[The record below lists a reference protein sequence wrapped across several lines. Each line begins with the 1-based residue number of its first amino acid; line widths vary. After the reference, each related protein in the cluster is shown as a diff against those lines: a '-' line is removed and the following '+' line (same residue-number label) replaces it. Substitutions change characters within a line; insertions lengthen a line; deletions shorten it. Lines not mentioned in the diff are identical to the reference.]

1 METNRT
7 SYFVLIL
14 FHSQSGLS
22 CLVPQWY
29 SGQGVGGLVIDSV
42 FETHNGHGFLSIF
55 VTTERQMLEETFWL
69 DGKSS
74 TFFQA
79 KREMFY
85 NNTDGVAPEKKIQIL
100 QLLTKLSIFNF

>member
-1 METNRT
+1 
-7 SYFVLIL
+7 
-14 FHSQSGLS
+14 
-22 CLVPQWY
+22 
-29 SGQGVGGLVIDSV
+29 VGDLVIDSV
-42 FETHNGHGFLSIF
+42 FETHNGHGFLSISA
-55 VTTERQMLEETFWL
+55 TRERQMLEETFWL
-69 DGKSS
+69 DGKNS